1 MPKRLYEDELE
12 RLQVQLVG
20 LQQWVVETG
29 ARVVVIFEG
38 RDTAGKGGAIKRI
51 VQYLNPRT
59 ARVVAL
65 PTPNEREKGEWYF
78 QRYIKHL
85 PTTGE
90 IVLMDR
96 SWYNRAGVEK
106 VMD

>member
-1 MPKRLYEDELE
+1 MADDGRVPRKVYEAELL
-12 RLQVQLVG
+12 RLQAELVTM
-20 LQQWVVETG
+20 QEWVRSAG
-29 ARVVVIFEG
+29 ARLVVIFEG
-38 RDTAGKGGAIKRI
+38 RDAAGKGGAIKRI

-96 SWYNRAGVEK
+96 SW
-106 VMD
+106 